1 MTIGRKLKPKG
12 LWNLAKTAVDF
23 KADSATPPMEQN
35 NYIFHFAKDKAQQ
48 GFIFFL
54 FWLFFLVALARNLL
68 NAVTLFFLLSGN
80 RLTALPKFG
89 Y

>member
-12 LWNLAKTAVDF
+12 LWNLAKSAVNL
-23 KADSATPPMEQN
+23 KADSAVPPMEQN
-35 NYIFHFAKDKAQQ
+35 NHIFHFAKDKAQQ
-48 GFIFFL
+48 GFNFL
-54 FWLFFLVALARNLL
+54 AFFLVALARNLL